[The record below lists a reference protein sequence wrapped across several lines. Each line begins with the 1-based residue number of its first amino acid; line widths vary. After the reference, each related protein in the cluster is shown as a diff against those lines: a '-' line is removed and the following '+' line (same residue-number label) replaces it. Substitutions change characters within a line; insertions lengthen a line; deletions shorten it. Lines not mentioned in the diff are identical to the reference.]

1 MISAAHYYIPKVNG
15 LISFLINFYF
25 ILITIQNKNL
35 NLGNYRYLLC
45 YFSIINLICTLFD
58 ILVPISV
65 HGYQY
70 SFLAFIVGG
79 PFVQKSEIHT
89 LLLAIRC
96 GLISAAYSILHCH
109 FFYRW
114 KLLRNHDTPKNAV
127 SLWWFPCFF
136 LHTTFLTGIWVAV
149 SCLLMQTFLMGAN
162 EEKFGYVGESFLEVH
177 GVDIREVNVYISV
190 YQGTSYA
197 TSILSYTLFS
207 IFFITSNISL
217 LILIILRHLI
227 IQMLNKNKDKMSKNV
242 RSLHQQLIKALTVQL
257 VIPSV
262 VCLIPSFLTWLL
274 SLFGISFG
282 GWLSDIA
289 VVLYSVFPFLDP
301 LCIITYVPA
310 FRRKVTKIFSKS
322 ESTFQS
328 NVIIVRPA

>member
-45 YFSIINLICTLFD
+45 YFSIINLICTIFD
-58 ILVPISV
+58 ILIPVSV

-70 SFLAFIVGG
+70 SFSAFIVGG
-79 PFVQKSEIHT
+79 PFIQKSEIHT

-114 KLLRNHDTPKNAV
+114 KLLRNLDTPNSTV
-127 SLWWFPCFF
+127 SLWWFPCFLF
-136 LHTTFLTGIWVAV
+136 HTISFTAV
-149 SCLLMQTFLMGAN
+149 WAVEVMLLMGGN
-162 EEKFGYVGESFLEVH
+162 EEKFGYASKSFLEVY
-177 GVDIREVNVYISV
+177 GVDIREVNAFITV
-190 YQGTSYA
+190 YQGTSSI
-197 TSILSYTLFS
+197 TSILSYTAFS

-217 LILIILRHLI
+217 LVLILLRRLI
-227 IQMLNKNKDKMSKNV
+227 IQMLNKNKDKMSEKV
-242 RSLHQQLIKALTVQL
+242 RCLHQQLIKALTVQL

-262 VCLIPSFLTWLL
+262 VCLIPSSMTWLL
-274 SLFGISFG
+274 SLFGISYG
-282 GWLSDIA
+282 SWLSDVA

-301 LCIITYVPA
+301 LSIIVFVPA

-322 ESTFQS
+322 E
-328 NVIIVRPA
+328 